1 MSEIAKLRARLK
13 NTTKSATEYRM
24 TVDEARALLKEID
37 NMQAIEAPPKV
48 IVKEIPIAPKVLD
61 GGSFDDF

>member
-37 NMQAIEAPPKV
+37 NIKAVEAPPKV
-48 IVKEIPIAPKVLD
+48 IIKEVPVAPKVLD
-61 GGSFDDF
+61 GGSFEDI